1 VSQQVTTAFAKRR
14 FSLSVYI
21 SLLLALTAVVPI
33 LVTIG
38 SIEIFL
44 RPALIDQVSA
54 DMERDAQ
61 TRVQLIDAYL
71 AERLNDIK
79 TLSQSIPI
87 KSLLAGDQ
95 NSKEMAQNVLF
106 TTQHRDIA
114 NYISLSLLNGQGNV
128 ILSYPAA
135 PLPHGKYLILPGILQ
150 QLQQSGKVLISDV
163 FYDQT
168 GNNASVDIYARV
180 VDDDYHLLGI
190 VRASLGL
197 HRIWEPVDSDAQVNG
212 TGSYATILDQNGIRI
227 AYSNPDRSGFTHPTY
242 LFKAVAPISLAF
254 QQRIVDEDLY
264 GNSSNPV
271 SLAADQKLVDIQ
283 HNHQLP
289 TLFQIDPVGQNQTFE
304 AARYNSTV
312 VPWTYFVFK
321 PFNAVT
327 GIADQQILGIIL
339 IIVVLLIVAILVGLV
354 TGRRITLPILHSV
367 TGLRKNSQSLKML
380 ASKEHR
386 IATEQTWMIEGIQL
400 ALESVKYYTNAASV
414 ASRKIRVM
422 SIELRQHPNNFD
434 AYRANRALQEMM
446 GIAEYIERA
455 IKHQEM
461 MNEKLAIALRVTTQT
476 TEQLTGGAK
485 STDDAALQLEY
496 IVNQLTAVVGEEESI
511 LHEQQV

>member
-1 VSQQVTTAFAKRR
+1 MNSRGTVTDKLADVIQVLQIARKTGFLIVKRDDMENSLEQGTITFQR
-14 FSLSVYI
+14 GQIIDADVGSFKAGKAFSLLMTWRKCHFVFETVS
-21 SLLLALTAVVPI
+21 SEMLLHNGTKK
-33 LVTIG
+33 G
-38 SIEIFL
+38 YE
-44 RPALIDQVSA
+44 Q
-54 DMERDAQ
+54 E
-61 TRVQLIDAYL
+61 
-71 AERLNDIK
+71 E
-79 TLSQSIPI
+79 
-87 KSLLAGDQ
+87 
-95 NSKEMAQNVLF
+95 EVL
-106 TTQHRDIA
+106 
-114 NYISLSLLNGQGNV
+114 
-128 ILSYPAA
+128 
-135 PLPHGKYLILPGILQ
+135 
-150 QLQQSGKVLISDV
+150 
-163 FYDQT
+163 
-168 GNNASVDIYARV
+168 
-180 VDDDYHLLGI
+180 
-190 VRASLGL
+190 
-197 HRIWEPVDSDAQVNG
+197 RIWEPVDSDAQVNG

-434 AYRANRALQEMM
+434 AYRANRVLQEMM